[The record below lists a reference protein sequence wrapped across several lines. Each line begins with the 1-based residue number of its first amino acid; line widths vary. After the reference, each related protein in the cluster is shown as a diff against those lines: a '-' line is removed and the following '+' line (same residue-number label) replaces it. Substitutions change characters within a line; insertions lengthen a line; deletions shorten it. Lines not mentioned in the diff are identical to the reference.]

1 MYPVALRLH
10 FKNSSCSRFFGSK
23 RLLLGVIIS
32 SGVTSLNGAR
42 PLNSN
47 GAPTKYKF
55 FTVSKKKGRHF
66 FSVL

>member
-1 MYPVALRLH
+1 MDIPT
-10 FKNSSCSRFFGSK
+10 
-23 RLLLGVIIS
+23 LGMGIKS

-55 FTVSKKKGRHF
+55 FTVSKKQNKKKVATF
-66 FSVL
+66 FWFFL